1 MEMRNL
7 SVLAAAAFIAAST
20 WAQGFLPELPYPGG
34 YTFLRYEVREPG
46 EPALGWILEVVPK
59 EEGAYE
65 VRMTMVSEVS
75 DTEGFSLLRT
85 FMGAGTLEGGADVIP
100 LAPIFSLWD
109 KEIEAGKSYLLRERA
124 RFITERED
132 EILGIPVVVG
142 TYVHPL
148 FPRQRA
154 VIYLP
159 RLSHRALLLFPP
171 YIRVEEKADGE
182 YRLVQEIELVEF
194 VHED

>member
-1 MEMRNL
+1 MELRSF
-7 SVLAAAAFIAAST
+7 SVLAAAAFIAVGI
-20 WAQGFLPELPYPGG
+20 WAQGFFPELPYPGG
-34 YTFLRYEVREPG
+34 YTFLRYEVRGPDG
-46 EPALGWILEVVPK
+46 PASSWILEVVPK
-59 EEGAYE
+59 GESYE
-65 VRMTMVSEVS
+65 VRMTMVNEIS

-124 RFITERED
+124 RLITERED

>member
-7 SVLAAAAFIAAST
+7 SVLAAAAFIAAGT
-20 WAQGFLPELPYPGG
+20 WAQGLLPELPYPGG

-65 VRMTMVSEVS
+65 VRMTIVSEVS
-75 DTEGFSLLRT
+75 DTEGFSLLGS
-85 FMGAGTLEGGADVIP
+85 FMGAGMWEGEADVLP
-100 LAPIFSLWD
+100 LTPIFSLWD
-109 KEIEAGKSYLLRERA
+109 KEVEVGKNYLLRERA

-142 TYVHPL
+142 TYIHPA
-148 FPRQRA
+148 FPQQRA
-154 VIYLP
+154 VVYLP
-159 RLSHRALLLFPP
+159 RLSHRALLFFPP

-182 YRLVQEIELVEF
+182 YQLMQEIELVEF